1 MGNDCHS
8 TEQLRPPSSRSDIDN
23 SLMEDQRYIE
33 RTLNKTDLPIARVDT
48 SGISIK
54 RLDTGGD
61 SMRSTGSVHQK
72 RRSVGRKCEAQL
84 LCESVKGAR
93 RGNED
98 YHGSLVCGS
107 CVISVVCDGHGGAD
121 ISKTLGEN
129 FKTEL
134 AVLLDRRREPL
145 GARDM
150 VDFLRKA
157 YHKAVEVCDATPLH
171 PDESDNQGQ
180 TSQSSE

>member
-8 TEQLRPPSSRSDIDN
+8 TEQLRPPLSTSDD
-23 SLMEDQRYIE
+23 LMDKSFIEDQRGIE
-33 RTLNKTDLPIARVDT
+33 RTLNKVDLPIT
-48 SGISIK
+48 

-61 SMRSTGSVHQK
+61 SMRSTGSVNQK
-72 RRSVGRKCEAQL
+72 RRSVGRNCEAQL

-98 YHGSLVCGS
+98 YHGSLLCGS
-107 CVISVVCDGHGGAD
+107 ENNCVISVVCDGHGGAD

-134 AVLLDRRREPL
+134 AVLLDRQREPL